1 MSTPLILADGSSYPL
16 LNVFWTMLEF
26 FIWILWFFLIFRIIT
41 DIFRSPDLSGGARAA
56 WVILVILLP
65 FLGVLFYLIFRGSG
79 MHERD
84 VRRAEQNNAALT
96 DYIRQTAGTTP
107 STSEELSKLATLRD
121 QGVLT
126 EEEFQAQ
133 KAKILA

>member
-56 WVILVILLP
+56 WVIFVILLP
-65 FLGVLFYLIFRGSG
+65 FLGVLLYLIFRGSG

-84 VRRAEQNNAALT
+84 VRRAEQTNAALT
-96 DYIRQTAGTTP
+96 DYIRQTAGSP

-126 EEEFQAQ
+126 EAEFQAQ